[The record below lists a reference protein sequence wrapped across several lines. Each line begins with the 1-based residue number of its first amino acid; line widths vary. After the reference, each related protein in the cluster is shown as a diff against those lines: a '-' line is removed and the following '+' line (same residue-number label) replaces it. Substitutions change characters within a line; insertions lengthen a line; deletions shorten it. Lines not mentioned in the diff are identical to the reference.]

1 MFRNTLQGLLCLYQY
16 QSVYDMYYIVYKSAK
31 YIIIHQ
37 SFNPL
42 RPGRQTIKLKNIY
55 IYIYI

>member
-1 MFRNTLQGLLCLYQY
+1 
-16 QSVYDMYYIVYKSAK
+16 MYYIVYKSTK

-42 RPGRQTIKLKNIY
+42 RPGRQTIKLLKKNVY
-55 IYIYI
+55 IYNYTLYRPL